1 MRKMRKMRIRSLIA
15 LTLLCGL
22 AAPACAQQ
30 MYKCGST
37 YSQTPCASDAEVK
50 KARPDAVADKPASNS
65 PIGYELCAAAAPRM
79 VGSPEP
85 ESARVQRMGEV
96 HTDVINYAGKSV
108 AARRYDLSVDFK
120 TTYGVY
126 SGPQAYSCWISE
138 DERRVLQFGAR
149 R

>member
-1 MRKMRKMRIRSLIA
+1 MSIRSTLA
-15 LTLLCGL
+15 LTLFCGI
-22 AAPACAQQ
+22 AAPACAQS
-30 MYKCGST
+30 MYKCGNT

-50 KARPDAVADKPASNS
+50 RVRPDAVADKPAGAG
-65 PIGYELCAAAAPRM
+65 PAGYQLCADFAPKN

-85 ESARVQRMGEV
+85 ESARVRRAGEV
-96 HTDVINYAGKSV
+96 HTDVIDYAGKSV

-126 SGPQAYSCWISE
+126 SGPLSYSCWISE
-138 DERRVLQFGAR
+138 DERRVLQFAPR

>member
-1 MRKMRKMRIRSLIA
+1 MSIRSIVA
-15 LTLLCGL
+15 LALFGAL
-22 AAPACAQQ
+22 AVPACAQQ

-37 YSQTPCASDAEVK
+37 YSQTPCASDAELK
-50 KARPDAVADKPASNS
+50 RARPDAVADKPASVG
-65 PIGYELCAAAAPRM
+65 PIGYELCASSAPHM

-126 SGPQAYSCWISE
+126 SGPRAYSCWISE
-138 DERRVLQFGAR
+138 DERRVLQFAPR